1 MKKIIANQMNEAMHS
16 FVTRCLPSADG
27 RLNQVCE
34 GFPAM
39 RGYDGLQRQWRCH
52 EKRAPMAPVAEFID

>member
-16 FVTRCLPSADG
+16 FVTRCLRGGGVRIND
-27 RLNQVCE
+27 VCE

-39 RGYDGLQRQWRCH
+39 RRVKLLQRQRRCN
-52 EKRAPMAPVAEFID
+52 EKRAPMAPGC